1 MKNSIKRVQRENSLS
16 ALLSARILRKAK
28 LRLTLLAAIPLLM
41 GLTSCQQ
48 EEDFA
53 ALEQEIR
60 VAFTTDAIKTRVN
73 PLEGGNV
80 WENGDELY
88 FCRISNDKW
97 TKYSLTATVVNEV
110 ATWTPSDNLFWD
122 GKGEHSLIV
131 NYPCNFGLGWDD
143 FAISDD
149 QSTLENLKK
158 ADCMNARWA
167 GTPTTETINFNLK
180 HRLSMVTV
188 NYIFASEFEEEPD
201 MTPEIYSKARVVTFT
216 DKVDLPML
224 TSVGIIDIWVKAYKH
239 EELDAYENV
248 VAKKFTAIVSPDAY
262 AAGDEFIRV
271 TIDGQVLTAKM
282 KEDITFAEG
291 THYTFNLKVGKDY
304 IYITEANANGAF
316 PGWDNDS
323 EEDLN

>member
-1 MKNSIKRVQRENSLS
+1 MRKKKFIYAAL
-16 ALLSARILRKAK
+16 ALL
-28 LRLTLLAAIPLLM
+28 TLGFTAC
-41 GLTSCQQ
+41 SQ
-48 EEDFA
+48 EDDFA
-53 ALEQEIR
+53 PQEQEINLNIT
-60 VAFTTDAIKTRVN
+60 AGGIQTRVN
-73 PLEGGNV
+73 TLGTGDV

-248 VAKKFTAIVSPDAY
+248 VARKFTAIVSPDAY
-262 AAGDEFIRV
+262 TAGDEFIRV
-271 TIDGQVLTAKM
+271 TIGDQVLTAKM

-291 THYTFNLKVGKDY
+291 KHYTFDLKVGKDKVSV
-304 IYITEANANGAF
+304 EQVSMGDF
-316 PGWDNDS
+316 DSPFGDGWNN

>member
-1 MKNSIKRVQRENSLS
+1 MKNS
-16 ALLSARILRKAK
+16 ILRKAK

-53 ALEQEIR
+53 PLGGEAQEIC

-188 NYIFASEFEEEPD
+188 NYIFASEFKEEPD
-201 MTPEIYSKARVVTFT
+201 MTPDIYSKARVVTFT

-224 TSVGIIDIWVKAYKH
+224 TSVGIIDVWVKAYKH

-291 THYTFNLKVGKDY
+291 THYTFNLKVGKDKVT
-304 IYITEANANGAF
+304 IEKTTIGNDI

>member
-1 MKNSIKRVQRENSLS
+1 MIKIKLTYAVL
-16 ALLSARILRKAK
+16 ALLTFGFTACS
-28 LRLTLLAAIPLLM
+28 
-41 GLTSCQQ
+41 QD
-48 EEDFA
+48 EDFA
-53 ALEQEIR
+53 PQEQEIR

-88 FCRISNDKW
+88 FCRVSKENQW
-97 TKYSLTATVVNEV
+97 AEYSLTAIV
-110 ATWTPSDNLFWD
+110 ADDITTWSPSSKLYWD
-122 GKGEHSLIV
+122 GKGEHRLIV
-131 NYPCNFGLGWDD
+131 NHPCNLGLGWDD
-143 FAISDD
+143 FAIPDD

-291 THYTFNLKVGKDY
+291 THYTFDLKVGKDKV
-304 IYITEANANGAF
+304 TLTPTTTSTDF
-316 PGWDNDS
+316 PGGWNNDS
-323 EEDLN
+323 EVDLN

>member
-1 MKNSIKRVQRENSLS
+1 MKRKTIFTALS
-16 ALLSARILRKAK
+16 FL
-28 LRLTLLAAIPLLM
+28 LTLGFA
-41 GLTSCQQ
+41 GCSQ
-48 EEDFA
+48 EEVTQP
-53 ALEQEIR
+53 EQGQEIR

-73 PLEGGNV
+73 TLDTGDE

-88 FCRISNDKW
+88 FCRVSKENQW
-97 TKYSLTATVVNEV
+97 AEYSLAAIV
-110 ATWTPSDNLFWD
+110 ADDITTWSPSSKLYWD
-122 GKGEHSLIV
+122 GKGKHSLIV
-131 NYPCNFGLGWDD
+131 NYPCNLGLGWDD

-180 HRLSMVTV
+180 HRMSMVTV
-188 NYIFASEFEEEPD
+188 TYTLASEFD
-201 MTPEIYSKARVVTFT
+201 SNVEIVPQVYSKARYIIFS
-216 DKVDLPML
+216 DADDLPMT
-224 TSVGIIDIWVKAYKH
+224 TSVGQYDIWVKAYKH

-262 AAGDEFIRV
+262 SAGDDFIRIYV
-271 TIDGQVLTAKM
+271 EGEQLIAKM

-291 THYTFNLKVGKDY
+291 THYTFDLKVGKDKVSV
-304 IYITEANANGAF
+304 EQVSMGDF
-316 PGWDNDS
+316 DSPFGDGWNN

>member
-1 MKNSIKRVQRENSLS
+1 MIKKKLTYAVL
-16 ALLSARILRKAK
+16 ALLTFGFTACS
-28 LRLTLLAAIPLLM
+28 
-41 GLTSCQQ
+41 QD
-48 EEDFA
+48 EDFA
-53 ALEQEIR
+53 PQEQEIR

-224 TSVGIIDIWVKAYKH
+224 TSVGIIDVWVKAYKH

>member
-1 MKNSIKRVQRENSLS
+1 MIKKKLTYAVL
-16 ALLSARILRKAK
+16 ALLTFGFTACSHD
-28 LRLTLLAAIPLLM
+28 
-41 GLTSCQQ
+41 
-48 EEDFA
+48 ENFA
-53 ALEQEIR
+53 PLEQEIR

-88 FCRISNDKW
+88 FCRVSKENQW
-97 TKYSLTATVVNEV
+97 AEYSLTAIV
-110 ATWTPSDNLFWD
+110 ADDITTWSPSSKLYWD
-122 GKGEHSLIV
+122 GKGEHRLIV
-131 NYPCNFGLGWDD
+131 NHPCNLGLGWDD
-143 FAISDD
+143 FAIPDD

-239 EELDAYENV
+239 KEFDEYDNV
-248 VAKKFTAIVSPDAY
+248 IARKFTAIVSPDTY
-262 AAGDEFIRV
+262 AAGDEFIRIHV
-271 TIDGQVLTAKM
+271 EGRELIAKM
-282 KEDITFAEG
+282 PEDITFKEG

>member
-1 MKNSIKRVQRENSLS
+1 MIKIKLTYAVL
-16 ALLSARILRKAK
+16 ALLTFVFTACSHD
-28 LRLTLLAAIPLLM
+28 
-41 GLTSCQQ
+41 
-48 EEDFA
+48 EDFA
-53 ALEQEIR
+53 LLEQEIR

-291 THYTFNLKVGKDY
+291 THYTFNLKVGKDKV
-304 IYITEANANGAF
+304 TLTPTTTDTDF
-316 PGWDNDS
+316 PGGWNNDS
-323 EEDLN
+323 EVDLN

>member
-1 MKNSIKRVQRENSLS
+1 MKRKTIFTALS
-16 ALLSARILRKAK
+16 FL
-28 LRLTLLAAIPLLM
+28 LTLGFA
-41 GLTSCQQ
+41 GCSQ
-48 EEDFA
+48 EEVTQP
-53 ALEQEIR
+53 EQGQEIR

-224 TSVGIIDIWVKAYKH
+224 TSVGIIDVWVKAYKH

-262 AAGDEFIRV
+262 AAGDEFIRIHV
-271 TIDGQVLTAKM
+271 EGRELIAKM
-282 KEDITFAEG
+282 PEDITFKEG
-291 THYTFNLKVGKDY
+291 THYTFDLKVGKDKV
-304 IYITEANANGAF
+304 ILIPTTTDADF
-316 PGWDNDS
+316 PGGWNNDS
-323 EEDLN
+323 EVDLN

>member
-1 MKNSIKRVQRENSLS
+1 MIKTFKYI
-16 ALLSARILRKAK
+16 ALATIA
-28 LRLTLLAAIPLLM
+28 LAFTAC
-41 GLTSCQQ
+41 SQ
-48 EEDFA
+48 EDDFA
-53 ALEQEIR
+53 PQGGEAQEIR
-60 VAFTTDAIKTRVN
+60 VAFTTGAMKTRVN
-73 PLEGGNV
+73 TLEGGDT

-262 AAGDEFIRV
+262 AAGDEFIRIHV
-271 TIDGQVLTAKM
+271 EGRELIAKM
-282 KEDITFAEG
+282 PEDITFKEG
-291 THYTFNLKVGKDY
+291 THYTFDLKVGKDKV
-304 IYITEANANGAF
+304 ILTPAGTSTDF
-316 PGWDNDS
+316 PGGWNNDS
-323 EEDLN
+323 EVDLN

>member
-1 MKNSIKRVQRENSLS
+1 MIKTFKYI
-16 ALLSARILRKAK
+16 ALATIA
-28 LRLTLLAAIPLLM
+28 LAFTAC
-41 GLTSCQQ
+41 SQDD
-48 EEDFA
+48 DFA
-53 ALEQEIR
+53 PQEQEIR

-224 TSVGIIDIWVKAYKH
+224 TSVGIIDVWVKAYKH

-262 AAGDEFIRV
+262 AAGDEFIRIHV
-271 TIDGQVLTAKM
+271 EGRELIAKM
-282 KEDITFAEG
+282 PEDITFKEG

>member
-1 MKNSIKRVQRENSLS
+1 MIKKKLTYAAL
-16 ALLSARILRKAK
+16 ALL
-28 LRLTLLAAIPLLM
+28 TLGFAA
-41 GLTSCQQ
+41 CQQ
-48 EEDFA
+48 EDDFA
-53 ALEQEIR
+53 PQGQEIR
-60 VAFTTDAIKTRVN
+60 VAFTTDAIQTRVN
-73 PLEGGNV
+73 TLEGGNV

-110 ATWTPSDNLFWD
+110 ATWTPSDNLLWD

-131 NYPCNFGLGWDD
+131 NYPCNLGLGWDD

-271 TIDGQVLTAKM
+271 TVGDQVLTAKM

-291 THYTFNLKVGKDY
+291 THYTFDLKVGKNY

-316 PGWDNDS
+316 PGWDIDS

>member
-1 MKNSIKRVQRENSLS
+1 MIKKKLTYAVL
-16 ALLSARILRKAK
+16 ALLTFGFTACS
-28 LRLTLLAAIPLLM
+28 
-41 GLTSCQQ
+41 QD
-48 EEDFA
+48 EDFA
-53 ALEQEIR
+53 PQEQEIR

-131 NYPCNFGLGWDD
+131 NYPCNLGLGWDD
-143 FAISDD
+143 FAIPDD
-149 QSTLENLKK
+149 QSTLENFKK

-271 TIDGQVLTAKM
+271 AIDGKVLTAKM

-291 THYTFNLKVGKDY
+291 THYTFDLKVGKDY

>member
-1 MKNSIKRVQRENSLS
+1 MIKKKLTYAVL
-16 ALLSARILRKAK
+16 ALLTFVFTACSHD
-28 LRLTLLAAIPLLM
+28 
-41 GLTSCQQ
+41 
-48 EEDFA
+48 EDFA
-53 ALEQEIR
+53 LLEQEIR

-291 THYTFNLKVGKDY
+291 THYTFNLKVGKDKV
-304 IYITEANANGAF
+304 TLTPAGTSTDF
-316 PGWDNDS
+316 PGGWNNDS
-323 EEDLN
+323 EVDLN